1 MLNTVIQLV
10 KKKKQVGLFLF
21 SIILAIIL
29 TFLLSDTTF
38 TQTQTQNYVLFLLF
52 FAVCLWITEAVPPFS
67 VSIMIVGFLVMI
79 MGKSDSEQ
87 AMMYVQTGSDSV
99 I

>member
-38 TQTQTQNYVLFLLF
+38 TQTQNYVLFLLF

-67 VSIMIVGFLVMI
+67 VSIMIVGF
-79 MGKSDSEQ
+79 
-87 AMMYVQTGSDSV
+87 
-99 I
+99 

>member
-38 TQTQTQNYVLFLLF
+38 TQTQNYVLFLLF

-67 VSIMIVGFLVMI
+67 VSIMI
-79 MGKSDSEQ
+79 S
-87 AMMYVQTGSDSV
+87 
-99 I
+99 

>member
-79 MGKSDSEQ
+79 MGKSDAEQ
-87 AMMYVQTGSDSV
+87 AMMYLQTWSDSV

>member
-79 MGKSDSEQ
+79 MGKVMPNKQ
-87 AMMYVQTGSDSV
+87 
-99 I
+99 

>member
-38 TQTQTQNYVLFLLF
+38 TQTQNYVLFLLF
-52 FAVCLWITEAVPPFS
+52 FAVCLWITEAVPPCS

-79 MGKSDSEQ
+79 MGKSDAEQ
-87 AMMYVQTGSDSV
+87 AMMYLQTWSDSV

>member
-38 TQTQTQNYVLFLLF
+38 TQTQNYVLFLLF
-52 FAVCLWITEAVPPFS
+52 FCCMPVDNRSCSSIFGEHYDCRFFS
-67 VSIMIVGFLVMI
+67 DDH
-79 MGKSDSEQ
+79 GKK
-87 AMMYVQTGSDSV
+87 
-99 I
+99 

>member
-38 TQTQTQNYVLFLLF
+38 TQTQNYVLFLLF
-52 FAVCLWITEAVPPFS
+52 LLYAC
-67 VSIMIVGFLVMI
+67 G
-79 MGKSDSEQ
+79 
-87 AMMYVQTGSDSV
+87 
-99 I
+99 